1 MNKYQETLD
10 YFCDHCMEYEDDYDW
25 KENPCG
31 EYVKVDEEIL
41 KEKRDVLQKLVDKA
55 THKKPVLEPMCFL
68 GDMAKHLVCPACH
81 SPIVNVWST
90 KTYKPRYCHYCGQA
104 LKWKEEDGDAK

>member
-25 KENPCG
+25 EENPCG

-41 KEKRDVLQKLVDKA
+41 NEKKDILQKLVDKA
-55 THKKPVLEPMCFL
+55 TPQVPKMNIFTAWCPNCKYDL
-68 GDMAKHLVCPACH
+68 GREFSFFAMKGFHGHDYCP
-81 SPIVNVWST
+81 N
-90 KTYKPRYCHYCGQA
+90 CGQA
-104 LKWKEEDGDAK
+104 LKWEEEDGDEE